1 MLNLIQHLPKQEIA
15 GQARN
20 DAEFEINLMRIELK
34 SIIKPSFAQ
43 IILYVFLGL
52 VIWAVSYVGSFYTR
66 DITFDELLAQL
77 FGAELLLK
85 NAIGIGLTAVNA
97 GLLFV
102 LVNRF
107 SFVNI
112 RTFFPTFVFALLIAV
127 WQPSHETFKS
137 HIALFL
143 FICALFC
150 FFNMSEK
157 EASEKT
163 FLGSLLIACAG
174 LFLNNLLLI
183 IPVCWLGFIVLRCFS
198 FRVFLASLLGVIAPL
213 LIYSVVI
220 YAVSPTFDFQSLF
233 NFDFSLNFGI
243 KELQLPTQL
252 YIGLLF
258 VVFIISILG
267 TYADFYTQ
275 NNSIRRNIN
284 FILILLVSFVI
295 ILNFEKTLFPF
306 IALCFS
312 IFASHI
318 FSTKKNN
325 FYPILF
331 RVFIF
336 INLAFVVYNFL
347 Y

>member
-1 MLNLIQHLPKQEIA
+1 
-15 GQARN
+15 
-20 DAEFEINLMRIELK
+20 MRIELK
-34 SIIKPSFAQ
+34 NIIKPSFAQ
-43 IILYVFLGL
+43 ITLYVFLGL
-52 VIWAVSYVGSFYTR
+52 VIWAVSYIGSFYTKG
-66 DITFDELLAQL
+66 ITPDELLVRL
-77 FGAELLLK
+77 FDTELLWK
-85 NAIGIGLTAVNA
+85 NAVSIGLTFVNA
-97 GLLFV
+97 GLLF
-102 LVNRF
+102 LLINRF
-107 SFVNI
+107 SFVNT
-112 RTFFPTFVFALLIAV
+112 RTFLPTFVFALLIIA

-150 FFNMSEK
+150 FFNMAEK

-183 IPVCWLGFIVLRCFS
+183 IPVCWLGFVVLRCFS

-213 LIYSVVI
+213 LIYSAVI
-220 YAVSPTFDFQSLF
+220 YVVSPTFDFQTLF

-284 FILILLVSFVI
+284 FILILLVSFII

-312 IFASHI
+312 IFVAQL
-318 FSTKKNN
+318 FSVKKNN

-331 RVFIF
+331 LIFIF

>member
-1 MLNLIQHLPKQEIA
+1 
-15 GQARN
+15 
-20 DAEFEINLMRIELK
+20 MRIELK

-43 IILYVFLGL
+43 ITLYVFLGL
-52 VIWAVSYVGSFYTR
+52 VIWAVTYIGSFYTKG
-66 DITFDELLAQL
+66 ITLDELSAQL
-77 FGAELLLK
+77 FDTELLWK
-85 NAIGIGLTAVNA
+85 NAVSIGLTFANA
-97 GLLFV
+97 GLLF
-102 LVNRF
+102 LLINRF
-107 SFVNI
+107 SFVNT
-112 RTFFPTFVFALLIAV
+112 RTFLPTFVFALLIIV

-143 FICALFC
+143 FVCALFC

-183 IPVCWLGFIVLRCFS
+183 IPVCWLGFVAIRCFS
-198 FRVFLASLLGVIAPL
+198 FRVFLASVLGAIVPC
-213 LIYSVVI
+213 LIYVVAI
-220 YAVSPTFDFQSLF
+220 YVASPTFDFQTLF

-284 FILILLVSFVI
+284 FILILLVSFII

-312 IFASHI
+312 IFVAHL
-318 FSTKKNN
+318 FSVKKNS

-331 RVFIF
+331 LVFIF

>member
-1 MLNLIQHLPKQEIA
+1 
-15 GQARN
+15 
-20 DAEFEINLMRIELK
+20 MRIELK
-34 SIIKPSFAQ
+34 NITKPAFAQ

-52 VIWAVSYVGSFYTR
+52 VIWAVSYVGSFYTQGITPDQLSAQLL
-66 DITFDELLAQL
+66 DIELLW
-77 FGAELLLK
+77 K
-85 NAIGIGLTAVNA
+85 NAISIGLTAINA

-102 LVNRF
+102 LVNQF
-107 SFVNI
+107 TFVNT
-112 RTFFPTFVFALLIAV
+112 RTFLPTFVFALLIVV
-127 WQPSHETFKS
+127 WQPLHKTFES
-137 HIALFL
+137 HIALLL

-150 FFNMSEK
+150 FFNLSQK
-157 EASEKT
+157 EAPEKT
-163 FLGSLLIACAG
+163 FLGSLLITCASF
-174 LFLNNLLLI
+174 FLNNLILI
-183 IPVCWLGFIVLRCFS
+183 IPICWLGFIVLRSFS
-198 FRVFLASLLGVIAPL
+198 FRVFLASILGVIAT
-213 LIYSVVI
+213 LIIYFAVI
-220 YAVSPTFDFQSLF
+220 YTVSPTFDIQMLF

-243 KELQLPTQL
+243 KELQFPTQL

-275 NNSIRRNIN
+275 SNSIRRNIN
-284 FILILLVSFVI
+284 FILILLVSFII

-312 IFASHI
+312 VFASHI

-331 RVFIF
+331 LAFIF